1 MPVARISHIQPANAF
16 VLLCLR
22 RSPKRGAVE
31 EKRNMAKIPTLEDM
45 LKAGVH
51 FGHQAA
57 HWHPHM
63 EPFIYTTRNGVH
75 IIDLKKTQ
83 SKLQKALEFI
93 TQTVANGG
101 DILFVGTKVQ
111 AQPLIEKTAKELN
124 MPYVKSRWIG
134 GSMTNFHAVKRS
146 IERYLNLI
154 RQRESG
160 EWEKYTKKE
169 RVELMK
175 EEERLHDMVS
185 GLVTMRSLPKAVFV
199 VDIRTEQTAVKEAN
213 VMKIPVVALCDT
225 NTNIKNIQHV
235 IPCNDDA
242 TNGIALMLESV
253 VEAVKEGLKNRK
265 VVSAPVA
272 AKSAAR
278 PAPMRRP
285 RPAAPAA
292 AKEDSAADKP
302 AKKAVKK
309 TAKAKTE

>member
-1 MPVARISHIQPANAF
+1 
-16 VLLCLR
+16 
-22 RSPKRGAVE
+22 
-31 EKRNMAKIPTLEDM
+31 M

-83 SKLQKALEFI
+83 SKLKQALDFI
-93 TQTVANGG
+93 AQTVASGG

-111 AQPLIEKTAKELN
+111 AQPLVEKAAKEVN

-146 IERYLNLI
+146 IERYLTLI
-154 RQRESG
+154 RQRESR

-175 EEERLHDMVS
+175 EEERLHEMVS
-185 GLVTMRSLPKAVFV
+185 GLVTMRQLPKAVFV

-213 VMKIPVVALCDT
+213 VMNIPVVALCDT
-225 NTNIKNIQHV
+225 NTNIKNVQHV

-253 VEAVKEGLKNRK
+253 IEAVKEGLKNRK
-265 VVSAPVA
+265 VV
-272 AKSAAR
+272 
-278 PAPMRRP
+278 
-285 RPAAPAA
+285 PAAPAA
-292 AKEDSAADKP
+292 NAVARPAMNRRPRVAAAPVAEAAPATAGADAKP
-302 AKKAVKK
+302 AKKTVKRA
-309 TAKAKTE
+309 AKQTKAE

>member
-1 MPVARISHIQPANAF
+1 
-16 VLLCLR
+16 
-22 RSPKRGAVE
+22 
-31 EKRNMAKIPTLEDM
+31 MAKIPTLEEM
-45 LKAGVH
+45 LRAGVH

-83 SKLQKALEFI
+83 SKLKQALDFI
-93 TQTVANGG
+93 AQTVASGG

-111 AQPLIEKTAKELN
+111 AQPLVEKAAKEVN

-146 IERYLNLI
+146 IERYLTLI
-154 RQRESG
+154 RQRESR

-175 EEERLHDMVS
+175 EEERLHEMVS
-185 GLVTMRSLPKAVFV
+185 GLVTMRQLPKAVFV

-213 VMKIPVVALCDT
+213 VMNIPVVALCDT
-225 NTNIKNIQHV
+225 NTNIKNVQHV

-265 VVSAPVA
+265 VV
-272 AKSAAR
+272 
-278 PAPMRRP
+278 
-285 RPAAPAA
+285 PAAPAA
-292 AKEDSAADKP
+292 NAAVRPAMNRRPRAAAPVAEAAPATAAADAKP
-302 AKKAVKK
+302 VKK
-309 TAKAKTE
+309 TVKRAAKQTKAE

>member
-1 MPVARISHIQPANAF
+1 
-16 VLLCLR
+16 
-22 RSPKRGAVE
+22 
-31 EKRNMAKIPTLEDM
+31 MAKIPTLEEM

-83 SKLQKALEFI
+83 SKLKQALDFI
-93 TQTVANGG
+93 AQTVASGG

-111 AQPLIEKTAKELN
+111 AQPLVEKAAKEVN

-146 IERYLNLI
+146 IERYLTLI
-154 RQRESG
+154 RQRESR

-175 EEERLHDMVS
+175 EEERLHEMVS
-185 GLVTMRSLPKAVFV
+185 GLVTMRQLPKAVFV

-213 VMKIPVVALCDT
+213 VMNIPVVALCDT
-225 NTNIKNIQHV
+225 NTNIKNVQHV

-253 VEAVKEGLKNRK
+253 IEAVKEGLKNRK
-265 VVSAPVA
+265 VV
-272 AKSAAR
+272 
-278 PAPMRRP
+278 
-285 RPAAPAA
+285 PAAPAA
-292 AKEDSAADKP
+292 NAVARPAMNRRPRVAAAPVAEAAPATAGADAKP
-302 AKKAVKK
+302 AKKTVKRA
-309 TAKAKTE
+309 AKQTKAE